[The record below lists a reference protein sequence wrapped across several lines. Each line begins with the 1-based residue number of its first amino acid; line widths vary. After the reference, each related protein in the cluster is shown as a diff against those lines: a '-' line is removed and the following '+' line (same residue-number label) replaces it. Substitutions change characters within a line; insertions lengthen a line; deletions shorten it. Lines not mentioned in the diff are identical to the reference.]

1 SAMRR
6 LIFFICFLIAGT
18 SGQDTCTRKP
28 HEAKG
33 ERRPGNNG
41 YAIEVSDAAGEESQG
56 TEHIV
61 PGEMYKISI
70 RGWRTQ
76 YTVQTFRGFVLTAHL
91 AERNAEDASERP
103 AGKFELIRGG
113 DARMAPVCRSAGVSH
128 SNLRPKTSIHVLW
141 KAPEISTGCVVFR
154 ASVIES
160 KYAWYSE
167 ESMLTKKICVKDG
180 YTKLIPSDDPALK
193 CCACDQAKY
202 ELEFIGIW
210 SKDTHPRDYPTL
222 LHLTHFTDMLGG
234 SHSRNYSLW
243 KIGEPSTD
251 GMKEIAEWG
260 NTYTAE
266 KEAKEKASE
275 LRTLMKIKGLW
286 YPEVQGRTKSA
297 FVVNKYH
304 HLVSFATMFGPSP
317 DWCVGLSSVNLCLPD
332 CSWVGERS
340 FDLTPFDAGTDDGET
355 YMSPNQPA
363 EPRHPV
369 RWITTNDH
377 TSSPFYDESTKA
389 IPPLARVVLRRTEIV
404 SSRCQSDKEYQVEA
418 HNITNTSE
426 DEEYRDRRECSMSE
440 WEPWSLCSAT
450 CGKGIRMRSRV
461 FLFPIKA
468 QMFSCHRQTTERQ
481 FCNAK
486 INECA
491 DSDTFNAKCATS
503 SWGGWSSCSVKCG
516 HGYRSRNRTFL
527 APEAT
532 QDSCKVQLTLRDLC
546 VGENGDDCSVKPDP
560 LCQTTEWSEWSPCST
575 SCDEGVR
582 IRTRLLF
589 FIEHE
594 LRCSHV
600 KLMEKDQCSLQSCR
614 RFIEQNSDEI
624 CQEKKEEGQ
633 CKGVFPRYWFDSE
646 RGVCERFTFTGCKG
660 NRNQFMTDEECKRAC
675 VPGYES
681 GKAQV
686 PNHQLINEFGQENVD
701 DGGDPVPCGISEWSP
716 WGNCSV
722 TCGRGK
728 RTRTRHIEMF
738 PRNGGAACPDLLT
751 QELHCTMPPCPLT
764 GCRAGSWSRWSSCSA
779 LCGDGHQFR
788 RRRILKP
795 HDIEDCG
802 IVDRETRA
810 CSNKCDHRV

>member
-1 SAMRR
+1 MERS
-6 LIFFICFLIAGT
+6 IAGFCYT
-18 SGQDTCTRKP
+18 AGD
-28 HEAKG
+28 
-33 ERRPGNNG
+33 RRPGNNG
-41 YAIEVSDAAGEESQG
+41 YAIEVSDAAGEDSQG
-56 TEHIV
+56 TENIV
-61 PGEMYKISI
+61 PGEVYKISI

-91 AERNAEDASERP
+91 AEKNEDAVSERP

-113 DARMAPVCRSAGVSH
+113 DARLAPVCRAAGVSH
-128 SNLRPKTSIHVLW
+128 ANLRPKTSIHVLW

-167 ESMLTKKICVKDG
+167 ESMLTKKICVK
-180 YTKLIPSDDPALK
+180 
-193 CCACDQAKY
+193 
-202 ELEFIGIW
+202 
-210 SKDTHPRDYPTL
+210 
-222 LHLTHFTDMLGG
+222 
-234 SHSRNYSLW
+234 
-243 KIGEPSTD
+243 EPSTD

-297 FVVNKYH
+297 FVVNK
-304 HLVSFATMFGPSP
+304 
-317 DWCVGLSSVNLCLPD
+317 CVGLSSVNLCLPD

-340 FDLTPFDAGTDDGET
+340 FDLLPFDAGTDDGET

-369 RWITTNDH
+369 RWITTRDH
-377 TSSPFYDESTKA
+377 KNSPFYDESTGE
-389 IPPLARVVLRRTEIV
+389 IPPLARVVLRRTEV
-404 SSRCQSDKEYQVEA
+404 VPSRCQSDKEYQVEA

-461 FLFPIKA
+461 YLFPIKA

-491 DSDTFNAKCATS
+491 ESDTFNSKCATS
-503 SWGGWSSCSVKCG
+503 SWGGWSACS
-516 HGYRSRNRTFL
+516 
-527 APEAT
+527 AT
-532 QDSCKVQLTLRDLC
+532 EDSCKVQLTLKDLC
-546 VGENGDDCSVKPDP
+546 VGENGDDCSVTPDP

-575 SCDEGVR
+575 SCDEGVK

-600 KLMEKDQCSLQSCR
+600 KLMEKDMCSLQSCR

-633 CKGVFPRYWFDSE
+633 CKGVFPRYWYDTE

-675 VPGYES
+675 VSGYES
-681 GKAQV
+681 GKAHV
-686 PNHQLINEFGQENVD
+686 PNHQLISEFGQQGDVD
-701 DGGDPVPCGISEWSP
+701 DGGDPVPCDISEWSP

-728 RTRTRHIEMF
+728 KTRTRHIEVF
-738 PRNGGAACPDLLT
+738 PRNGGSACPDLLT
-751 QELHCTMPPCPLT
+751 QELHCTMPPCVLT
-764 GCRAGSWSRWSSCSA
+764 GCRPGAWSRWSSCSVV
-779 LCGDGHQFR
+779 CGDGHQFR

-802 IVDRETRA
+802 MLDREERVCKGKKFIQHAKSFVDSLFGSAA
-810 CSNKCDHRV
+810 CVPPLHSVYVGLAAS